1 MESNSD
7 FLIEK
12 DELKK
17 YTGTDEF
24 VSIPENVTYI
34 GNRAFENCKALKGV
48 SITDN
53 VTAIGKEAFWGCTSL
68 NNITI
73 SKHVTTIGNRAFDD
87 TAFYKNQNNWENG
100 YLYISNHLIKAKA
113 KYSDNPENYSVKNGT
128 ISIAEDAFRCSKLK
142 EITIP
147 GSVTG
152 IGRYAFCCC
161 DFLEHITIPSSV
173 TTIYENAFAN
183 CKSLKRV
190 TINNG
195 VKKILSGAFSD
206 CVSLISIDVPE
217 SVTALGKK
225 VFDGCLSLEK
235 ITIPYGFAN
244 HMDFIF
250 GNLVDRFNTIDI
262 DWTFEQELNFIDEVA
277 YNEEKTALVK
287 CLPSKS
293 GVFIVPEGVKT
304 ICAFAFN
311 NCHDITR
318 IVLPQSLTF
327 IGSGAFCG
335 CKGLKEVNIPDNI
348 KDIHEF
354 AFQGCISLKDIIIP
368 EKASVIWQNAFQN
381 CTSLT
386 TVKLSNGITSIDY
399 AAFQGCTAL
408 SNINIPNSV
417 HEIYGYAFSNCT
429 GLSHIGIPD
438 SVTKLCSHIFD
449 GCSHLVSVRL
459 PDELETIPAAMFK
472 ACKCLK
478 EVCFPKHIAKIDEYA
493 FQDCSGLTSIALPSD
508 VEEIGGHAF
517 SGCVKLTD
525 IIFPNKLRKI
535 SYSAFENCSSLK
547 NIDIP
552 DSVTDIGTNAFCGC
566 SSLTSLPHFADNIR
580 IDGGA
585 FSKCDNLFEIEYSE
599 ALFPFLRSPFGYSN
613 NIKKINISK
622 QVKSTYGKEFIN
634 FPKLIE
640 INVDNGNEKYS
651 TINGVLFNK
660 NTTKIIKC
668 PCGKTGEYK
677 IPSSVDEISNYA
689 FYNCEGITD
698 VIIPETVTTIGQYA
712 FDNCS
717 HLNSVL
723 LPEKQRLFLNEGAFE
738 YNVQFKNTSFELFP
752 MRKKIYEEA
761 CKKYQVEYTKYQSR
775 KCDKILESHRRC
787 PSQDEMLFLN
797 DRLIGFRIK
806 FNGSHGTQYDE
817 LIIAGKHIAVFPQL
831 IPHDIIGFDGSDIA
845 DFEGPRYK
853 FTLIIEPDE
862 VD

>member
-1 MESNSD
+1 MESKSD

-12 DELKK
+12 NELKK

-34 GNRAFENCKALKGV
+34 GFRAFKNCNALKSV

-68 NNITI
+68 NIITI
-73 SKHVTTIGNRAFDD
+73 SEHVTTIGDRAFDD

-113 KYSDNPENYSVKNGT
+113 KYSDNPEKYSVKIGT
-128 ISIAEDAFRCSKLK
+128 ISIAEDAFLHSKLK

-147 GSVTG
+147 DSVTS
-152 IGRYAFCCC
+152 IGSYAFGSC

-262 DWTFEQELNFIDEVA
+262 DWTFEQKLNFIDEVA

-348 KDIHEF
+348 KDINQF

-368 EKASVIWQNAFQN
+368 EKVSVVWKYAFQN

-386 TVKLSNGITSIDY
+386 TVKLSDGITSIDF
-399 AAFQGCTAL
+399 A
-408 SNINIPNSV
+408 
-417 HEIYGYAFSNCT
+417 
-429 GLSHIGIPD
+429 
-438 SVTKLCSHIFD
+438 
-449 GCSHLVSVRL
+449 
-459 PDELETIPAAMFK
+459 
-472 ACKCLK
+472 
-478 EVCFPKHIAKIDEYA
+478 A

-508 VEEIGGHAF
+508 VEEIGSCAF
-517 SGCVKLTD
+517 SGCDKLIK

-535 SYSAFENCSSLK
+535 RHSAFENCSSLK

-552 DSVTDIGTNAFCGC
+552 DSVTDIGTDAFCGC

-580 IDGGA
+580 IDDGA
-585 FSKCDNLFEIEYSE
+585 FSKCDNLFEIEYSK
-599 ALFPFLRSPFGYSN
+599 ALFPLLRSPFGYSN

-622 QVKSTYGKEFIN
+622 QVKSTYGEKFNN

-640 INVDNGNEKYS
+640 INVDDGNEEYS

-668 PCGKTGEYK
+668 PCGKAGEYK
-677 IPSSVDEISNYA
+677 IPSGVDEISDYE

-712 FDNCS
+712 FDNCFS
-717 HLNSVL
+717 LKQCL
-723 LPEKQRLFLNEGAFE
+723 LPEKQRLFLDEGAFE

-761 CKKYQVEYTKYQSR
+761 CKKYQIEYTKYQSR
-775 KCDKILESHRRC
+775 KYKILESHRRC

-806 FNGSHGTQYDE
+806 FSGSHGTQYED
-817 LIIAGKHIAVFPQL
+817 LIIAEKHIAVFPQL
-831 IPHDIIGFDGSDIA
+831 RAHDIIGLDGCDLSDQA
-845 DFEGPRYK
+845 GPRYK
-853 FTLIIEPDE
+853 FTLIVEPDKE
-862 VD
+862 D